1 MTSPL
6 RSGRLVLLA
15 SLVATPRLVAQV
27 PATYTLSISDHG
39 TETGREVV
47 SIRPGPGGL
56 PSTTL
61 SGIARYPAVR
71 PRAQV
76 TGTLDRGADGAL
88 VSAQFDWQ
96 TPEHAWRTYVQAGVR
111 RLTVRTAT
119 EGRESAREY
128 PVDAR
133 TVVLDDSLFTPWIMV
148 AALAA
153 GSEAPIHAVWPRAGR
168 RGDLQVRRST
178 GADGGTTIRVS
189 GDAAAEIDL
198 AGDGRL
204 LRVILPDRGITA
216 TVTGP

>member
-1 MTSPL
+1 MTTLL
-6 RSGRLVLLA
+6 RTGRQILLA
-15 SLVATPRLVAQV
+15 SLVAAPRLAAQV

-39 TETGREVV
+39 AETGREVV
-47 SIRPGPGGL
+47 SVRPGSGGL

-71 PRAQV
+71 PRTQV

-88 VSAQFDWQ
+88 ASAQFDWQ
-96 TPEHAWRTYVQAGVR
+96 TPEHAWRTYVQAGAR
-111 RLTVRTAT
+111 RLTVRSAT

-128 PVDAR
+128 PADPR
-133 TVVLDDSLFTPWIMV
+133 TVVLDDSLFTPWIIV
-148 AALAA
+148 AALA
-153 GSEAPIHAVWPRAGR
+153 GSSEAPIDAVWPRAGR
-168 RGDLQVRRST
+168 RGTLQVRRSP

-189 GDAAAEIDL
+189 GDATAEIDL